1 MKAILPGGVELM
13 EVKPIRSEEEYQVA
27 LTRLEEIWD
36 AEPGSPESDELD
48 VLSVLVEAYEEK
60 HYPLEPPDPIEAIK
74 FRMEQMGLTLKD
86 LEPYIGSSAGVSE
99 VLARKTGLSLD
110 MIRNLN
116 EKLGI
121 SAEVLIAGYPLE
133 SRNNMSGENTADSL

>member
-1 MKAILPGGVELM
+1 MEGRKGNRL
-13 EVKPIRSEEEYQVA
+13 EVKPIRTKEEFQVA
-27 LTRLEEIWD
+27 LKRLEDIWD

-60 HYPLEPPDPIEAIK
+60 HYPLDPPDPIEAIK
-74 FRMEQMGLTLKD
+74 FRMEQMGRTLKD

-121 SAEVLIAGYPLE
+121 SAEILIARYPLE
-133 SRNNMSGENTADSL
+133 SPNGLSGQNTADSL

>member
-1 MKAILPGGVELM
+1 M
-13 EVKPIRSEEEYQVA
+13 EIRPIRIEEEYQVA

-36 AEPGSPESDELD
+36 AEPCSPESDELD

-60 HYPLEPPDPIEAIK
+60 HYPLDPPDPIDAIK
-74 FRMEQMGLTLKD
+74 FRMEQMGLTRED
-86 LEPYIGSSAGVSE
+86 LEPYIGSSDGVSE
-99 VLARKTGLSLD
+99 VLDRRKGLSLD

-121 SAEVLIAGYPLE
+121 SAEVLIVRYPLE
-133 SRNNMSGENTADSL
+133 SRNALSSQNTADSL